1 MKFFHL
7 TISLLMLLL
16 MLTIQ
21 VYAEPVIPEGVPEWA
36 LRPALEPGEDPEPDA
51 EPKPDEERGYT
62 TIYDM
67 DGSVLYTDDPSIE
80 EGNPQI
86 YTVDE
91 DTSLFFSKPFS
102 DYTVTEGMLLLFL
115 ILGFISILWYFVKG
129 AL

>member
-1 MKFFHL
+1 
-7 TISLLMLLL
+7 MLLL

-36 LRPALEPGEDPEPDA
+36 LRPALEPGEDPE
-51 EPKPDEERGYT
+51 PDEERGYT

-129 AL
+129 VL

>member
-1 MKFFHL
+1 MKFIHL
-7 TISLLMLLL
+7 TVSLFMLLL

-36 LRPALEPGEDPEPDA
+36 LRPALEPGEDPE
-51 EPKPDEERGYT
+51 PDEERGYT

-129 AL
+129 VL

>member
-1 MKFFHL
+1 MKFIHL
-7 TISLLMLLL
+7 TVSLLMLLL

-36 LRPALEPGEDPEPDA
+36 LRPALEPGEDPE
-51 EPKPDEERGYT
+51 PDEERGYT

-115 ILGFISILWYFVKG
+115 ILGFISILWYFAKG
-129 AL
+129 VL